1 MCPTIIQQQTRLLK
15 VSWIL
20 LLASG
25 IGILG
30 FGIIVTT
37 YPQIGGHTEE
47 GLLRAIG
54 VATTG
59 MGIFGIMITLEAF
72 RRKEKWAWFTLWYY
86 PIFWTIH
93 LVGELPPG
101 NDHIHQIVFI
111 VISLLGLLLPV
122 RQLFSRNMVKS

>member
-1 MCPTIIQQQTRLLK
+1 MFPTITQQEMRLLK
-15 VSWIL
+15 ISWIA

-25 IGILG
+25 VGILG

-37 YPQIGGHTEE
+37 YPQVAGPAEE

-59 MGIFGIMITLEAF
+59 MGIFGVMIALMAY

-86 PIFWTIH
+86 PIFWIIH
-93 LVGELPPG
+93 LAGGLPPG

-122 RQLFSRNMVKS
+122 RQFFSRNMVKS

>member
-1 MCPTIIQQQTRLLK
+1 MCPTIIQQEMRLLK
-15 VSWIL
+15 ISWIA
-20 LLASG
+20 LLATG

-37 YPQIGGHTEE
+37 YPQVAGPAEE

-59 MGIFGIMITLEAF
+59 MGIFGVMIALMAY

-86 PIFWTIH
+86 PIFWIIH
-93 LVGELPPG
+93 LAGGLPPG

-122 RQLFSRNMVKS
+122 RQFFSRNMVKS

>member
-1 MCPTIIQQQTRLLK
+1 MCPTIIQREMQVLK
-15 VSWIL
+15 ISWIA
-20 LLASG
+20 LLATG

-30 FGIIVTT
+30 FGIIVTA
-37 YPQIGGHTEE
+37 YPQIAGPAEE

-59 MGIFGIMITLEAF
+59 MGIFGVIITLKAYK
-72 RRKEKWAWFTLWYY
+72 RKEKWAWFTLWYY

-93 LVGELPPG
+93 LAGELPPG

-122 RQLFSRNMVKS
+122 RQFFSRNMVKP

>member
-1 MCPTIIQQQTRLLK
+1 MCPTIIQREMQVLK
-15 VSWIL
+15 ISWIA
-20 LLASG
+20 LLATG

-30 FGIIVTT
+30 FGIIVTA
-37 YPQIGGHTEE
+37 YPQIAGPNEE

-59 MGIFGIMITLEAF
+59 MGIFGVMITLKAY

-93 LVGELPPG
+93 LAGDCRREMIISIKL
-101 NDHIHQIVFI
+101 F
-111 VISLLGLLLPV
+111 SLLYRYWVCYFLLGSS
-122 RQLFSRNMVKS
+122 F